1 MSLRTFGDEL
11 RSCLSSSMIGL
22 DWSFCVCEICIK
34 ESLKVVSNLT
44 YGNRDPPGGGG
55 VAGRDAALALG
66 TDRVSLGST

>member
-55 VAGRDAALALG
+55 
-66 TDRVSLGST
+66 